1 MNYTLSIVLPAKNEA
16 INLPPLLAK
25 LKALLANAEIL
36 VVDDGSTD
44 ATARIVR
51 EQGARVISHPYSM
64 GNGAAQ
70 DRGASC
76 NGRGPGVHGRRRS
89 ARSNRHRSVTE

>member
-1 MNYTLSIVLPAKNEA
+1 MNYPLSIILPARNEA
-16 INLPPLLAK
+16 DNLPPLLAR
-25 LKALLANAEIL
+25 LTALWPTAEIL

-44 ATARIVR
+44 ATARIAR

>member
-25 LKALLANAEIL
+25 LKTLLANAEIL

-51 EQGARVISHPYSM
+51 EQGARVQLF
-64 GNGAAQ
+64 GFN
-70 DRGASC
+70 
-76 NGRGPGVHGRRRS
+76 
-89 ARSNRHRSVTE
+89 NRLLHINSLIFQFA